1 MLRRLTLALAGELP
15 VIAAG
20 GIVDGGKAKAKLDA
34 GAALVQIYSGLV
46 YKGPDLV
53 GECIGATAGHNK

>member
-1 MLRRLTLALAGELP
+1 